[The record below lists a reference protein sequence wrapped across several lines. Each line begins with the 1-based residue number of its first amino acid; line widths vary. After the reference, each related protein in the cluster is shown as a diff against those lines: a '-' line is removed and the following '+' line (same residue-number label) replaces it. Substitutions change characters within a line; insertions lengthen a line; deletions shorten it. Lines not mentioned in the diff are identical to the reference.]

1 MKYTVYIFN
10 DTNMIDSNP
19 TESRSDANYF
29 CLHVHT
35 LNSHLR

>member
-19 TESRSDANYF
+19 TESDANHF
-29 CLHVHT
+29 CLHLHT